1 METSAALTHLT
12 KSIFNAN
19 KNYEIYN
26 FIEKLIELYDKLSY
40 GDRYNPD
47 TPNAINVLTTI
58 GSLNCMGKK
67 FNIVDLQV
75 DLKEMY
81 DILCE
86 VAHPNFGGYRINMI
100 ETGKSTIQILD
111 ENRPFFIFRLFTCRI
126 CNDN

>member
-58 GSLNCMGKK
+58 GSLNCMG
-67 FNIVDLQV
+67 
-75 DLKEMY
+75 
-81 DILCE
+81 
-86 VAHPNFGGYRINMI
+86 
-100 ETGKSTIQILD
+100 
-111 ENRPFFIFRLFTCRI
+111 
-126 CNDN
+126 